1 MRNGVIFA
9 SAALIKDCKEAKK
22 MTYGDIL
29 IEAMAEAT
37 GESKEELTFLLG
49 VFRKQFPKAN
59 IDQELSDEE
68 ANALLEKLRKDKD
81 SIRDFFTTG
90 EFPQGDCGSG
100 DCKGGHS

>member
-1 MRNGVIFA
+1 
-9 SAALIKDCKEAKK
+9 

-59 IDQELSDEE
+59 IDQELSDTE
-68 ANALLEKLRKDKD
+68 AQALLEKLRKDKD
-81 SIRDFFTTG
+81 GIRDLFTTG
-90 EFPQGDCGSG
+90 EFPQGDCSG
-100 DCKGGHS
+100 DCKG

>member
-1 MRNGVIFA
+1 
-9 SAALIKDCKEAKK
+9 

-59 IDQELSDEE
+59 IDQELSDAE
-68 ANALLEKLRKDKD
+68 AQELLEKLRKDKD
-81 SIRDFFTTG
+81 GIREFFTSG
-90 EFPQGDCGSG
+90 EFPQGDCKSG
-100 DCKGGHS
+100 DCKG

>member
-1 MRNGVIFA
+1 
-9 SAALIKDCKEAKK
+9 

-49 VFRKQFPKAN
+49 VFRKQFPKTN
-59 IDQELSDEE
+59 IDEELSDEE
-68 ANALLEKLRKDKD
+68 AKALLEKLRNDKE

-90 EFPQGDCGSG
+90 EFPTGDCSSG
-100 DCKGGHS
+100 ECKKG

>member
-1 MRNGVIFA
+1 VRDGVIFA
-9 SAALIKDCKEAKK
+9 SAALIKDCKETKK

-59 IDQELSDEE
+59 IDQELSDAE
-68 ANALLEKLRKDKD
+68 AHDLLEKLRKDKD

-90 EFPQGDCGSG
+90 EFPQGDCDSG

>member
-1 MRNGVIFA
+1 
-9 SAALIKDCKEAKK
+9 

-59 IDQELSDEE
+59 IDQELSDTEAEE
-68 ANALLEKLRKDKD
+68 LLNKLRKDKD
-81 SIRDFFTTG
+81 GIRELFTSG
-90 EFPQGDCGSG
+90 EFPQGDCKSG
-100 DCKGGHS
+100 ECKG